1 MVVLSPRRRR
11 QEIVRL
17 ASTNGLASVDDLS
30 DTFAVSPS
38 TIRRDL
44 AKLEADGQ
52 IARTYGGAI
61 ASYAHAESSLRQRM
75 GEEYEAK
82 RAIAHSAAGQIDVDE
97 SIFLDAGSTVAA
109 LAREIR
115 SRSDLTITTTSLIV
129 LNELSRSEHPTINA
143 LGGTLRMIS
152 QGFVGPLAEAALENL
167 SFDRAFLGADSVDA
181 ELGICEAD
189 PHQTRLR
196 PCPRP
201 KTRPPTLPCLDPT
214 TSSLDPHHQ
223 RRQRNRPTLQR
234 QRCPRPAVSRAE
246 LNRLPLDGWRG
257 PGQPPR

>member
-1 MVVLSPRRRR
+1 MEMVVLSPRRRR

-17 ASTNGLASVDDLS
+17 ASTNGLASVVDLS
-30 DTFAVSPS
+30 ETFAVSPS

-61 ASYAHAESSLRQRM
+61 ASYAHTESSLRQRM

-82 RAIAHSAAGQIDVDE
+82 RAIAHSAAAQIDIGE
-97 SIFLDAGSTVAA
+97 SVFLDAGSTVHAA

-115 SRSDLTITTTSLIV
+115 SRSDLTVTTTSLIV
-129 LNELSRSEHPTINA
+129 LNELSRSEHPAINA
-143 LGGTLRMIS
+143 LGGTLRMVS
-152 QGFVGPLAEAALENL
+152 QGFVGPLAEAALENI

-189 PHQTRLR
+189 PHQTRLKQLAARRAKHVYVLAHAQKLGRR
-196 PCPRP
+196 PFHAWTQLPRP
-201 KTRPPTLPCLDPT
+201 WTLITNADNETVQPFKDN
-214 TSSLDPHHQ
+214 DVHVVQ
-223 RRQRNRPTLQR
+223 V
-234 QRCPRPAVSRAE
+234 AVQS
-246 LNRLPLDGWRG
+246 
-257 PGQPPR
+257 

>member
-1 MVVLSPRRRR
+1 MEMVVLSPRRRR

-30 DTFAVSPS
+30 ETFAVSPS

-82 RAIAHSAAGQIDVDE
+82 RAIAHSAASQIDVEE

-115 SRSDLTITTTSLIV
+115 SRTDLTITTTSLIV

-152 QGFVGPLAEAALENL
+152 QGFVGPLAEAALENI

-189 PHQTRLR
+189 PHQTRLKQLAARRAKHVYVLAHAQKLGRR
-196 PCPRP
+196 PFHAWTQLPRP
-201 KTRPPTLPCLDPT
+201 WTIITNADNET
-214 TSSLDPHHQ
+214 
-223 RRQRNRPTLQR
+223 
-234 QRCPRPAVSRAE
+234 V
-246 LNRLPLDGWRG
+246 
-257 PGQPPR
+257 QPFKDNDVHVVQVVVQS